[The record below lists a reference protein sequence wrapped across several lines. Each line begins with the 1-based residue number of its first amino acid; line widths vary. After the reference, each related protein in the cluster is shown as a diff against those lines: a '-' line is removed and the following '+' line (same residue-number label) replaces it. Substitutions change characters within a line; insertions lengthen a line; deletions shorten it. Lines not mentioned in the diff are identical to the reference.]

1 MAQLYEIICP
11 RCRNTFRATTGP
23 NAQGGGFA
31 HCDKCHQ
38 EVAVT
43 PEEYR
48 KPYVE
53 QNRIHEGCGG
63 RLHYSN
69 VYCLHC
75 GMEVTPLEMNK
86 LGTIVDMVD

>member
-1 MAQLYEIICP
+1 M
-11 RCRNTFRATTGP
+11 
-23 NAQGGGFA
+23 GGCYA

-53 QNRIHEGCGG
+53 QNRIHGGCEGH
-63 RLHYSN
+63 LHYHN
-69 VYCLHC
+69 VYCPHC
-75 GMEVTPLEMNK
+75 GMEVTPLEMDK
-86 LGTIVDMVD
+86 LGSIVTMPD